1 MKKGTFKKFLLSIG
15 DDAAVYISAV
25 LGVLSVRVLPIL
37 VSVLNGRTKVDLSGF
52 TVLYFV
58 AVGMAAAVAM
68 VASYVQNKRGMNET
82 DPDKLK
88 ANKSAKADR
97 VVSRCIAAFV
107 QGAGILGILSSFGGG
122 N

>member
-1 MKKGTFKKFLLSIG
+1 MKKSTLGPFLLSIS
-15 DDAAVYISAV
+15 DDAAVYVSAFF
-25 LGVLSVRVLPIL
+25 GVMSIRVIPLL
-37 VSVLNGRTKVDLSGF
+37 VAVLNGTIKVDLSGF
-52 TVLYFV
+52 TVIYFV
-58 AVGMAAAVAM
+58 AVGIAAVIAM

-97 VVSRCIAAFV
+97 VVSRCVAAFV

-122 N
+122 S